1 MSFHEATSDLQA
13 IARCC
18 AGERVAV
25 DQNTWNVLQLA
36 LQIEHDSEGV
46 FNVAI
51 APSLVRSCLLP
62 QPYGAVDASN
72 QSTLASSIRLDES
85 LVVQVLQ
92 PVWIDLGGIAK
103 GYAVDAATQVLIA
116 HGANGGVVNAGGDLR
131 VFGDAEQPIHLR
143 HPSNPGEQIA
153 IANLRKL
160 SCATSGDYFVANQ
173 NTSTNTPQT
182 AIVGTRTPN
191 AKHHGS
197 ITVMAS
203 LCAVA
208 DALTKVLWL
217 SGIDSAVSRALLD
230 KYAAEAVALDMHGV
244 ATYA

>member
-1 MSFHEATSDLQA
+1 MQSKLLLGMFVMVCPACGVGSEDTLEVMGMDTVHHV
-13 IARCC
+13 RC
-18 AGERVAV
+18 
-25 DQNTWNVLQLA
+25 
-36 LQIEHDSEGV
+36 EG
-46 FNVAI
+46 
-51 APSLVRSCLLP
+51 C
-62 QPYGAVDASN
+62 
-72 QSTLASSIRLDES
+72 
-85 LVVQVLQ
+85 
-92 PVWIDLGGIAK
+92 
-103 GYAVDAATQVLIA
+103 
-116 HGANGGVVNAGGDLR
+116 
-131 VFGDAEQPIHLR
+131 
-143 HPSNPGEQIA
+143 
-153 IANLRKL
+153 
-160 SCATSGDYFVANQ
+160 SGDYFVANQ